1 MRIARLQAH
10 KGYRAQPGLKGL
22 LEAMELLGLKDPR
35 VSLGMTVQT
44 VQMEL
49 LGLKALKASKVSKVK
64 QGPLALVLVICC
76 HQTTCLT
83 CPMRQLPE
91 PT

>member
-1 MRIARLQAH
+1 
-10 KGYRAQPGLKGL
+10 
-22 LEAMELLGLKDPR
+22 MELLAHRDRR
-35 VSLGMTVQT
+35 VSLGMTVQTVQT

-49 LGLKALKASKVSKVK
+49 LGLKALKASKVSKVQ

-76 HQTTCLT
+76 HRTTCLT